1 MGGFNI
7 MRSWLIV
14 ASLAISATG
23 VFADTAQENLKDASE
38 VFTEIMA
45 APDRGIP
52 QDLLAK
58 SQCVVVIPSLKKGA
72 FIVGAEYGRGV
83 AECRRPERGWGA
95 PAMLRVEGGSVGL
108 QIGGTSTD
116 VVLLVMDQ
124 RGMDKLMSDKF
135 TLGADAAVAAG
146 PVGRTAQAATDVQ
159 LHAEILAWSRSR
171 GAFAGISLSG
181 ATLRPDDKRNEELYG
196 HKVAVREVLT
206 GNMTRPEAI
215 RPLIAELD
223 KYSDRGGD
231 SADRQRR

>member
-1 MGGFNI
+1 
-7 MRSWLIV
+7 MRSVLIM
-14 ASLAISATG
+14 ASLAVSATG
-23 VFADTAQENLKDASE
+23 IFAETAQESLKDSAEIFS
-38 VFTEIMA
+38 EIMA
-45 APDRGIP
+45 TPDRGIP

-58 SQCVVVIPSLKKGA
+58 AQCVVVIPGLKKGA
-72 FIVGAEYGRGV
+72 FVVGAEYGRGV
-83 AECRRPERGWGA
+83 AECRRPDRAGWSA
-95 PAMLRVEGGSVGL
+95 PASIRVEGGSVGF

-116 VVLLVMDQ
+116 VVMLVMDQ
-124 RGMDKLMSDKF
+124 RGMDKLTQDKF

-196 HKVAVREVLT
+196 HKMSNREVLT
-206 GNMTRPEAI
+206 SNMPIPEPA

-223 KYSDRGGD
+223 RYSPYKEHGD
-231 SADRQRR
+231 ADRRR

>member
-1 MGGFNI
+1 

-45 APDRGIP
+45 TPDRGIP

-58 SQCVVVIPSLKKGA
+58 AQCVVVIPSLKKGA

-95 PAMLRVEGGSVGL
+95 PAMLRVEGGSVGF

-116 VVLLVMDQ
+116 VVMLVMDQ

-146 PVGRTAQAATDVQ
+146 PVGRTATAATDVQ

-181 ATLRPDDKRNEELYG
+181 ATLRPDEKRNEELYG

-206 GNMTRPEAI
+206 GDMPRPEAV

-223 KYSDRGGD
+223 KYSDRGD